1 VLGREKF
8 NRYVLQE
15 EREHCLGALLR
26 EAIVVDTMEVVRA
39 CRDPKDDMY
48 LELAVSGKATCIVSG
63 DQDLLLLNPFRGIP
77 IITPD
82 EFLTSFEK

>member
-1 VLGREKF
+1 
-8 NRYVLQE
+8 
-15 EREHCLGALLR
+15 
-26 EAIVVDTMEVVRA
+26 MEVVRA

-48 LELAVSGKATCIVSG
+48 LELAVSDEATCIVSG
-63 DQDLLLLNPFRGIP
+63 DQDLLQLNPFQGIP